1 MRVWMFRGVQEAGR
15 RGTGFS
21 ESGLNRSDRC
31 RNRSRRCRRCYRK
44 TGRCV
49 TPVVGPAKLVGLV
62 KRREAFTVGAVGEP
76 ADAVQAPLGKRGAG
90 QSSYKLATSRTR
102 RSVSKATP
110 S

>member
-62 KRREAFTVGAVGEP
+62 KLREGFTVA
-76 ADAVQAPLGKRGAG
+76 
-90 QSSYKLATSRTR
+90 YKLATSRTR